1 MAFEHA
7 SPAVLATVN
16 LRPGQCRACLDSTPW
31 RCQEAAEGDGPWCPA
46 HRAAYTR
53 PPEPPKRRRTLWRAR
68 R

>member
-7 SPAVLATVN
+7 HPAVRATID
-16 LRPGQCRACLDSTPW
+16 LRPGQCRACLDAAPW
-31 RCQEAAEGDGPWCPA
+31 RCQEAAEPERPWCPA
-46 HRAAYTR
+46 HSAAYTR